1 MAGLMTIELRQLR
14 FFGHHGLYKEE
25 RKTGNEFEVNV
36 TVSYTTGPEIITD
49 LSSTINYAVLFETVR
64 KRMKQPTDLL
74 ETLVMQV
81 AEDIHTNFPQVK
93 EVVVSVLKLHPPV
106 NKFTGSVGVTCRKDY

>member
-1 MAGLMTIELRQLR
+1 MAGSMTIELKQLR

-36 TVSYTTGPEIITD
+36 SVSYIPGSELITE

-74 ETLVMQV
+74 ETLVMQI
-81 AEDIHTNFPQVK
+81 A
-93 EVVVSVLKLHPPV
+93 
-106 NKFTGSVGVTCRKDY
+106 

>member
-1 MAGLMTIELRQLR
+1 MAGTMTIELKQLR

-36 TVSYTTGPEIITD
+36 SVSYITGPEIITE

-64 KRMKQPTDLL
+64 NRMKQPTDLL
-74 ETLVMQV
+74 ETLVMLIG
-81 AEDIHTNFPQVK
+81 EDIHEKFPQVK
-93 EVVVSVLKLHPPV
+93 EVIVSVLKLHPPI
-106 NKFTGSVGVTCRKDY
+106 NQFTGNVGVTYRKDY